1 MVFTSITI
9 INCITEI
16 IVTDYTATLTP
27 VAAPSVLP
35 AENCCINPWAGSL
48 TRKVLACCLG
58 QHLRPMQMRQHER
71 PNSCTC

>member
-48 TRKVLACCLG
+48 TWKVLSWSAPSTNANASA
-58 QHLRPMQMRQHER
+58 RAP
-71 PNSCTC
+71 